1 MFTQRQS
8 KLLIYLLNL
17 KDWVKTKE
25 LAAFLNV
32 GSKTVLKE
40 INSINEINQND
51 LFIEYVRNKGFRFK
65 NLSDQM
71 KEQII
76 QTEFEKEN
84 FHTLKDSPIVFILYL
99 IFMGKEVSLQNISD
113 TFYMS
118 KTSVAKE
125 FSIVKRWIK
134 RTKGL
139 TLEKNRLGF
148 KIVGEER
155 YKRIY
160 ISNIIHNESLK
171 KLMLEQYAEEEYQK
185 YLSAITRILRD
196 FLINNHIFISD
207 MDFNRVSKYIVISIL
222 RSKAGA
228 LLEFADEM
236 HTTQPVFM
244 DELISEIKNELDYLL
259 SNFEAS
265 EIENLINIFSM
276 RTTDFINQAEYAL
289 IQKKLRTIAEPLHA
303 HEAHGDKNETIT
315 DEVVRTLS
323 ALKRK
328 QKLGITSLN
337 LLNDEIIKKYLF
349 AAHHTYLLFKNDLK
363 LSIDKELSRIVL
375 LINLYI
381 DELSRKGKNIL
392 LVSKSNMEVLEN
404 IKYKFEVHQ
413 ADAHVHYLPQYFLD
427 DGNFNFGKYNIFIT
441 TEDEITVRYPFFEL
455 MDAIPSDENISLV
468 FLKDQKQS
476 EERIQSTMSKIEFTE
491 MHVAKEE
498 SARDILDEIEAI
510 PSDFASKFTIHGNEL
525 LILYMQAGLK
535 QAVKKY
541 VFEKEISIENQS
553 VQKVYLVSCDEDYPS
568 KQEFFQAVTGLIK

>member
-17 KDWVKTKE
+17 KNWVKTKE

-40 INSINEINQND
+40 INSINEINEND

-71 KEQII
+71 RERIV
-76 QTEFEKEN
+76 QTGFEKEN
-84 FHTLKDSPIVFILYL
+84 FHALKDSPIIFILYL
-99 IFMGKEVSLQNISD
+99 IFMEKEVSLQNISD

-185 YLSAITRILRD
+185 NLSAITKILRD
-196 FLINNHIFISD
+196 FLIKNRIFLSD

-222 RSKAGA
+222 RSKSGSI
-228 LLEFADEM
+228 LEFTDET
-236 HTTQPVFM
+236 HTQPVFM
-244 DELISEIKNELDYLL
+244 DELNKAVKNQLDYLL

-276 RTTDFINQAEYAL
+276 RTTDFIIQEEYAL
-289 IQKKLRTIAEPLHA
+289 IQKKLQTIAEQLHA
-303 HEAHGDKNETIT
+303 GEVHGENDETIT
-315 DEVVRTLS
+315 DEIIRTLS

-337 LLNDEIIKKYLF
+337 LLNDEIIKKYPF
-349 AAHHTYLLFKNDLK
+349 AAHHTYLLFKNDLN

-381 DELSRKGKNIL
+381 DELSRKDKNIL
-392 LVSKSNMEVLEN
+392 LISKSNMEVLEN

-413 ADAHVHYLPQYFLD
+413 ADAHVHYFPQYFLD
-427 DGNFNFGKYNIFIT
+427 DGNFDFGKYDIFIT

-468 FLKDQKQS
+468 FLKDQKRS
-476 EERIQSTMSKIEFTE
+476 EERIQSVMSNIEFTE
-491 MHVAKEE
+491 THVAKEE

-510 PSDFASKFTIHGNEL
+510 PSNFASKFILHGNEL
-525 LILYMQAGLK
+525 LILYMQVGLK

-541 VFEKEISIENQS
+541 LLEGNQRREPDYSKSISCF
-553 VQKVYLVSCDEDYPS
+553 L
-568 KQEFFQAVTGLIK
+568 

>member
-8 KLLIYLLNL
+8 KLLVYLLNL
-17 KDWVKTKE
+17 KNWAKTKE

-40 INSINEINQND
+40 INSINDINENE

-65 NLSDQM
+65 NLSNQM
-71 KEQII
+71 KERII

-99 IFMGKEVSLQNISD
+99 IFMEKEVSLQNISD

-171 KLMLEQYAEEEYQK
+171 KLMLEQYSEEEYQK
-185 YLSAITRILRD
+185 YLSAITRILRG
-196 FLINNHIFISD
+196 FLIKNQIFLSD
-207 MDFNRVSKYIVISIL
+207 MDFNRVSKYIAISIL
-222 RSKAGA
+222 RSKASS
-228 LLEFADEM
+228 LLEFTDEM
-236 HTTQPVFM
+236 LTKPVFM
-244 DELISEIKNELDYLL
+244 DELIKEIKNEMDYLL
-259 SNFEAS
+259 SNFEAK

-276 RTTDFINQAEYAL
+276 RTTDFINQEEYAI
-289 IQKKLRTIAEPLHA
+289 IQKKLRTIAEQLQA
-303 HEAHGDKNETIT
+303 DETHGENEDKIT
-315 DEVVRTLS
+315 DEIVRTLS

-349 AAHHTYLLFKNDLK
+349 AAHHTYILFKNDLN

-381 DELSRKGKNIL
+381 DELSKKEKNIL
-392 LVSKSNMEVLEN
+392 LISKSNMEVMEN
-404 IKYKFEVHQ
+404 IKYKFEMHH
-413 ADAHVHYLPQYFLD
+413 ADTHVHYFPQYFLD
-427 DGNFNFGKYNIFIT
+427 DGNFDFGKYDIFIT

-455 MDAIPSDENISLV
+455 MDAIPSDENLSLV
-468 FLKDQKQS
+468 FLNDHRRT
-476 EERIQSTMSKIEFTE
+476 EEHIQSIRNKIEFIET
-491 MHVAKEE
+491 HVSKEE
-498 SARDILDEIEAI
+498 STRDIIHEIVAI
-510 PSDFASKFTIHGNEL
+510 PNDFASKFIINGNEL
-525 LILYMQAGLK
+525 LILYIQCDLK
-535 QAVKKY
+535 QEVKKY
-541 VFEKEISIENQS
+541 IFEKEISIEDQA
-553 VQKVYLVSCDEDYPS
+553 VQKVYLVSCEEDYPS
-568 KQEFFQAVTGLIK
+568 KLEFFQAVSGWIK